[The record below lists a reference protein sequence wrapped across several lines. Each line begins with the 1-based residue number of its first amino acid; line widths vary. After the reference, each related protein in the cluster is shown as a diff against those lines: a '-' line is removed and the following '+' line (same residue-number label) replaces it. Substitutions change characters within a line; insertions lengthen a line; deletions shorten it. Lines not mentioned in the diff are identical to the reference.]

1 MKNSL
6 STLINQLL
14 PDCLSLIQNL
24 KSESRASHFYRKI
37 GLKQKT
43 MRNWKRSIMKQ
54 FSNLTIPLLQLVVMK
69 LNLKI
74 AIRANFHSYSKETLT
89 MIVLLSQIVQELKR
103 RTLYHGVQKWFM
115 KIKLILRDKT
125 LIVQLPSA
133 LDVSFFEIMYI
144 PKSLKDLNLKPSLTS
159 QWKLVLT
166 KLCTR
171 LCLH

>member
-1 MKNSL
+1 
-6 STLINQLL
+6 
-14 PDCLSLIQNL
+14 
-24 KSESRASHFYRKI
+24 
-37 GLKQKT
+37 

-74 AIRANFHSYSKETLT
+74 ANCANL
-89 MIVLLSQIVQELKR
+89 IVLMSQIVQELKR
-103 RTLYHGVQKWFM
+103 RTLYHGVQIWFM
-115 KIKLILRDKT
+115 KIKLTLRDKT

-159 QWKLVLT
+159 QWNLVLT

>member
-1 MKNSL
+1 MMPCCTPVIC
-6 STLINQLL
+6 TLIFDFFEINQPL
-14 PDCLSLIQNL
+14 PDCLSLTQNL

-74 AIRANFHSYSKETLT
+74 ANCANFLSYSKEIPT
-89 MIVLLSQIVQELKR
+89 MIVLLSQIVQKLKR
-103 RTLYHGVQKWFM
+103 TLDHGVQIWFM

-125 LIVQLPSA
+125 
-133 LDVSFFEIMYI
+133 
-144 PKSLKDLNLKPSLTS
+144 
-159 QWKLVLT
+159 
-166 KLCTR
+166 
-171 LCLH
+171 